1 MNALILDSSTKNLY
15 VCLVIDDNIIY
26 EKYIEGRNDHA
37 KNIVFRVDEAL
48 KTANIEVDK
57 LNKIIVGNGPGSYTG
72 VRMAVSVCKM
82 IAVFKK
88 IDLYTISTLRL
99 MASGYKGIIKASI
112 DARRGNA
119 FSSVI
124 NTLNDEIILE
134 DGLYS
139 YDELNEIEADYSVD
153 ENEFKVDPIYCI
165 NNATKV
171 LEPHLLV
178 PNYLRDTEAERNL
191 KWLELYHA

>member
-1 MNALILDSSTKNLY
+1 MNSLILDSSTKNLY
-15 VCLVIDDNIIY
+15 VCLVMDDRIVY
-26 EKYIEGRNDHA
+26 EKYVEGRNDHA
-37 KNIVFRVDEAL
+37 KNIVFCVDEAL
-48 KTANIEVDK
+48 KAGNIDTDD
-57 LNKIIVGNGPGSYTG
+57 LNRIIVGNGPGSYTG

-82 IAVFKK
+82 MAVFKNV
-88 IDLYTISTLRL
+88 DLYEISTLKL
-99 MASGYKGIIKASI
+99 MASGYKGVVLASI

-119 FSSVI
+119 FSCVV
-124 NTLNDEIILE
+124 NTITNNEILA

-139 YDELNEIEADYSVD
+139 YDSLSTYVKDYSVD

-165 NNATKV
+165 NNSTKV

-191 KWLELYHA
+191 K